1 MRTLQAPSPRTIGL
15 RVAYLSLAFA
25 LACQMHAGAAQRPDQ
40 TDARVASDLQGL
52 QRFSATHSLADL
64 GSTVDVLSS
73 AVDLPTIK
81 RKDYIER
88 RRAIVTAWSQVL
100 RAIEQSYDPT
110 FNPKDPNDLPALCL
124 VPPPE
129 RSGKQLPSCADP
141 KDVQDAQARAAYV
154 AALKANAL
162 KAQRANY
169 YHDLRNIDDQAMLAL
184 RLNLASFR
192 NAGAL
197 TDTAALDGILQQVGL
212 SAARRA
218 TIDKMF

>member
-1 MRTLQAPSPRTIGL
+1 
-15 RVAYLSLAFA
+15 
-25 LACQMHAGAAQRPDQ
+25 
-40 TDARVASDLQGL
+40 
-52 QRFSATHSLADL
+52 
-64 GSTVDVLSS
+64 
-73 AVDLPTIK
+73 
-81 RKDYIER
+81 
-88 RRAIVTAWSQVL
+88 
-100 RAIEQSYDPT
+100 
-110 FNPKDPNDLPALCL
+110 

-141 KDVQDAQARAAYV
+141 KDVQDAQARATYV

-197 TDTAALDGILQQVGL
+197 TDTTALDGILQQVGL